1 MDPILDGL
9 NHAQREAVTS
19 SGSVIQVL
27 APPGSGK
34 TKTLT
39 ARVAYLLSHHG
50 YQPQDVI
57 CCTFTIKASRE
68 MRERLAKL
76 IGEKLES
83 RLILGTFHS
92 ICRCYLVK
100 YGYLIG
106 LRKGF
111 GIADSDDTRAI
122 IRRAIKRL
130 KSSIEIKTAQGRIS
144 WHKAH
149 GVTPDALAEKV
160 KAEEQEFVDIY
171 REYESALAASNLLDY
186 DDLLLRCADL
196 LRQHPQCVS
205 NVQAVLVDEFQDTNI
220 IQYELM
226 NLFAA
231 QHRRITIVGDPDQ
244 SIYGFRSAE
253 IQNLKR
259 MQQRY
264 SNTTVVLLEDNYR
277 SAGSIL
283 NAAQKV
289 IEQDESRPAKA
300 LQATHTFGTLPVLRI
315 LPNCYAEAQWLV
327 LEIKRCAA
335 MTGGMLRMSDFA
347 VLLRS
352 ASLST
357 QIETEL
363 GRAGIPYKMVG
374 GRKFFD
380 RTEVKILLNYMR
392 VVSHTGHSDAL
403 LNIVNVPPRRIGDET
418 IKQLTGGAEKAGIPL
433 WDFIKDVIRGRRSTE
448 KKLQK
453 AAEQGLCVLVN
464 LIEASRHKLEE
475 CEDAS
480 APRVLLE
487 FIAERLSFQE
497 YLIRTYPLDEDSRWA
512 NVQELMHQATEVAA
526 FEGEEVD
533 KEMDLP
539 EIEGVEQQ
547 QAHPGEEALTRFL
560 ANVALAT
567 EITTKEEDQEG
578 DQPTEKVTIST
589 IHAAKGLEWPVVFVP
604 AVYDGSIP
612 HSRAQAVDEERRL
625 LYVAMTRAQALLYLS
640 VGVSQPRPGKS
651 QDCATS
657 PVSQFLP
664 PKLTK
669 SHFRPTGPPLHEKV
683 VYAIA
688 DILRRPRPSLEDM
701 YKGLE
706 FLPSTLDDRWTP
718 EGEEDRTKFE
728 GITIFQDAS
737 GEPNPKR
744 RRSNMN
750 QGPTSTTF
758 ISATGYTMNNP
769 TGFTIPTAVSSGF
782 TSARDYITANPEP
795 SAQSASKLPANVVAD
810 AAGAKKPKSLS
821 NAGSRDGLTQA
832 SISNFFAGPG
842 AFQKREP
849 VLPSRQQPLPSR
861 RYEAL
866 PSQNQRP
873 GPGSTVPPPLSSHRV
888 QPRPLVPTR
897 PALEPTNPSCYSW
910 MAAPSNPTASKPA
923 RVSVTQEQNSS
934 SPSADIIA
942 GLSALKKDSSTPGFQ
957 PVSTFHMTTMSMIQ
971 QAPRRTLGIRRSMNG
986 WQDRMKRE
994 SGRES

>member
-19 SGSVIQVL
+19 SGSILQVL

-50 YQPQDVI
+50 YQPHDVI

-92 ICRCYLVK
+92 ICRRYLVK

-122 IRRAIKRL
+122 LRRTIKRL
-130 KSSIEIKTAQGRIS
+130 KSSIEVKAAQGRIS
-144 WHKAH
+144 RHKAH
-149 GVTPDALAEKV
+149 GLGPDALADRA
-160 KAEEQEFVDIY
+160 KAEEIELVEIY
-171 REYESALAASNLLDY
+171 RAYESALAASNLLDY
-186 DDLLLRCADL
+186 DDLLLRCGDL
-196 LRQHPQCVS
+196 LRDHPQCVS
-205 NVQAVLVDEFQDTNI
+205 NVQAVLVDEFQDTNV

-226 NLFAA
+226 NLFASKN
-231 QHRRITIVGDPDQ
+231 RRITVVGDPDQ

-259 MQQRY
+259 MQRRY

-283 NAAQKV
+283 NAAQEV
-289 IEQDESRPAKA
+289 IEQDTSRPAKA
-300 LQATHTFGTLPVLRI
+300 LLATHSFGTLPVLRR
-315 LPNCYAEAQWLV
+315 LPTPSAEAQWMV

-335 MTGGMLRMSDFA
+335 MTGGLLRMSDFA

-357 QIETEL
+357 QIETAF

-392 VVSHTGHSDAL
+392 VVGHTGHSDAL
-403 LNIVNVPPRRIGDET
+403 INIVNVPPRRIGDET
-418 IKQLTGGAEKAGIPL
+418 IKQLTSGAEKAKIPL
-433 WDFIKDVIRGRRSTE
+433 WDYIKDVIQGRRSTE

-453 AAEQGLCVLVN
+453 AAEQGLCFLVK
-464 LIEASRHKLEE
+464 LIEASRQKLQE

-480 APRVLLE
+480 APRVLIE

-512 NVQELMHQATEVAA
+512 NVKELMHQANEVAA

-539 EIEGVEQQ
+539 EIEGVQQ
-547 QAHPGEEALTRFL
+547 QHAHPGEEALTRFL

-567 EITTKEEDQEG
+567 EITTKEETKDG
-578 DQPTEKVTIST
+578 DQPSEKVTIST

-604 AVYDGSIP
+604 AVYNGSIP
-612 HSRAQAVDEERRL
+612 HSRAEVVEEERRL

-640 VGVSQPRPGKS
+640 VPIRQPRLGEGEDS
-651 QDCATS
+651 ATTVT
-657 PVSQFLP
+657 PFLP

-669 SHFRPTGPPLHEKV
+669 TRFRPTGPSLHEKV

-688 DILRRPRPSLEDM
+688 DILRRPRPSLDDI
-701 YKGLE
+701 YQGLE
-706 FLPSTLDDRWTP
+706 FLPSTLDDRWTA
-718 EGEEDRTKFE
+718 EGEEDRSTFDD
-728 GITIFQDAS
+728 TTNSHDTS

-744 RRSNMN
+744 RRSDMN
-750 QGPTSTTF
+750 QGPKPTTY
-758 ISATGYTMNNP
+758 ISSTGYTMNNS
-769 TGFTIPTAVSSGF
+769 TGFTIPTTVSSGF
-782 TSARDYITANPEP
+782 TSARDYIAAKPEP
-795 SAQSASKLPANVVAD
+795 SAESASKPPAHAEAD
-810 AAGAKKPKSLS
+810 AAGASKVKPLS
-821 NAGSRDGLTQA
+821 SASRKDGLTQA

-842 AFQKREP
+842 SQKREP
-849 VLPSRQQPLPSR
+849 VQSSYPQPPPSH
-861 RYEAL
+861 RYEGL
-866 PSQNQRP
+866 PSQHQRSGASIVP
-873 GPGSTVPPPLSSHRV
+873 STLSSHRV

-897 PALEPTNPSCYSW
+897 PTLDPTNLNGYTW
-910 MAAPSNPTASKPA
+910 LAAPSKPTLKPT
-923 RVSVTQEQNSS
+923 RIPMTQEQSGNATSLGGT
-934 SPSADIIA
+934 A
-942 GLSALKKDSSTPGFQ
+942 GPDEVKPGRSTRGFQ
-957 PVSTFHMTTMSMIQ
+957 PVSTFHNTTMSMVQ

-986 WQDRMKRE
+986 WQDRMKRQGGGQA
-994 SGRES
+994 S

>member
-19 SGSVIQVL
+19 SGSILQVL

-92 ICRCYLVK
+92 ICRRYLVK

-122 IRRAIKRL
+122 IRRTIKRL
-130 KSSIEIKTAQGRIS
+130 KSSIEVKAAQGRIS
-144 WHKAH
+144 RHKAH
-149 GVTPDALAEKV
+149 GLSPDALADRA
-160 KAEEQEFVDIY
+160 KAEELELVDIY
-171 REYESALAASNLLDY
+171 RDYESALAASNLLDY
-186 DDLLLRCADL
+186 DDLLLRCGDL
-196 LRQHPQCVS
+196 LRDHPECVS

-226 NLFAA
+226 NLFASKN
-231 QHRRITIVGDPDQ
+231 RRITIVGDPDQ

-259 MQQRY
+259 MQHRY

-283 NAAQKV
+283 NAAQEV
-289 IEQDESRPAKA
+289 IEQDTSRPAKA
-300 LQATHTFGTLPVLRI
+300 LLATHSFGTLPVLRR
-315 LPNCYAEAQWLV
+315 LPNPNAEAQWMV

-335 MTGGMLRMSDFA
+335 MTGGLLRMSDFA

-357 QIETEL
+357 QIETAF

-403 LNIVNVPPRRIGDET
+403 MNIVNVPPRRIGDET
-418 IKQLTGGAEKAGIPL
+418 IKQLTSGAEKAKIPL
-433 WDFIKDVIRGRRSTE
+433 WDFIKDVIQGRRSTE

-453 AAEQGLCVLVN
+453 AAEQGLCVLIN
-464 LIEASRHKLEE
+464 LIEASRQKLQE

-480 APRVLLE
+480 APRVLIE

-497 YLIRTYPLDEDSRWA
+497 YLIRAYPLDEDSRWA
-512 NVQELMHQATEVAA
+512 NVKELMHQASEVAA
-526 FEGEEVD
+526 FEEEVD

-539 EIEGVEQQ
+539 EIEGVQQQ

-567 EITTKEEDQEG
+567 EITTKEEAKEG
-578 DQPTEKVTIST
+578 NQPQEKVTIST

-604 AVYDGSIP
+604 AVYNGSIP
-612 HSRAQAVDEERRL
+612 HSRAEVIEEERRL

-640 VGVSQPRPGKS
+640 VPIRQPRLGEGEAG
-651 QDCATS
+651 ATTLT
-657 PVSQFLP
+657 PFLP

-669 SHFRPTGPPLHEKV
+669 SRFRSTGPSLHEKV

-688 DILRRPRPSLEDM
+688 DILRRPRPSLDDI

-718 EGEEDRTKFE
+718 EGEEDRSKFD
-728 GITIFQDAS
+728 GTSTSHDAS

-744 RRSNMN
+744 RRADMN
-750 QGPTSTTF
+750 QGPKSTTY
-758 ISATGYTMNNP
+758 ISSTGYTMNNS
-769 TGFTIPTAVSSGF
+769 TGFTIPPTGLSGF
-782 TSARDYITANPEP
+782 TSARDYIAANPEP
-795 SAQSASKLPANVVAD
+795 PAESASKADADAD
-810 AAGAKKPKSLS
+810 AAGTNRPKPLS
-821 NAGSRDGLTQA
+821 SASRKDGLTQA

-842 AFQKREP
+842 SSQKREP
-849 VLPSRQQPLPSR
+849 VLPRYPQP
-861 RYEAL
+861 
-866 PSQNQRP
+866 PSQNQRSGARSIVP
-873 GPGSTVPPPLSSHRV
+873 STLSSHRV
-888 QPRPLVPTR
+888 QPRPLIPTR
-897 PALEPTNPSCYSW
+897 PTLEPTDPNGYTWLATP
-910 MAAPSNPTASKPA
+910 SKPTTLKAA
-923 RVSVTQEQNSS
+923 RMSKTQEQNGNST
-934 SPSADIIA
+934 SAGGTA
-942 GLSALKKDSSTPGFQ
+942 GADEVKPESSTGFQ
-957 PVSTFHMTTMSMIQ
+957 PVSTFHSTTMSMIQ

-994 SGRES
+994 GGGQAS

>member
-19 SGSVIQVL
+19 SGSILQVL

-92 ICRCYLVK
+92 ICRRYLVK

-122 IRRAIKRL
+122 IRRTIKRL
-130 KSSIEIKTAQGRIS
+130 KSSIEVKAAQGRIS
-144 WHKAH
+144 RHKAH
-149 GVTPDALAEKV
+149 GLSPDALADRA
-160 KAEEQEFVDIY
+160 KAEELELVDIY
-171 REYESALAASNLLDY
+171 RDYESALAASNLLDY
-186 DDLLLRCADL
+186 DDLLLRCGDL
-196 LRQHPQCVS
+196 LRDHPECVS

-226 NLFAA
+226 NLFASKN
-231 QHRRITIVGDPDQ
+231 RRITIVGDPDQ

-259 MQQRY
+259 MQHRY

-283 NAAQKV
+283 NAAQEV
-289 IEQDESRPAKA
+289 IEQDTSRPAKA
-300 LQATHTFGTLPVLRI
+300 LLATHSFGTLPVLRR
-315 LPNCYAEAQWLV
+315 LPNPNAEAQWMV

-335 MTGGMLRMSDFA
+335 MTGGLLRMSDFA

-357 QIETEL
+357 QIETAF

-403 LNIVNVPPRRIGDET
+403 MNIVNVPPRRIGDET
-418 IKQLTGGAEKAGIPL
+418 IKQLTSGAEKAKIPL
-433 WDFIKDVIRGRRSTE
+433 WDFIKDVIQGRRSTE

-453 AAEQGLCVLVN
+453 AAEQGLCVLIN
-464 LIEASRHKLEE
+464 LIEASRQKLQE

-480 APRVLLE
+480 APRVLIE

-497 YLIRTYPLDEDSRWA
+497 YLIRAYPLDEDSRWA
-512 NVQELMHQATEVAA
+512 NVKELMHQASEVAA
-526 FEGEEVD
+526 FEEEVD

-539 EIEGVEQQ
+539 EIEGVQQQ

-567 EITTKEEDQEG
+567 EITTKEEAKEG
-578 DQPTEKVTIST
+578 NQPQEKVTIST

-604 AVYDGSIP
+604 AVYNGSIP
-612 HSRAQAVDEERRL
+612 HSRAEVIEEERRL

-640 VGVSQPRPGKS
+640 VPIRQPRLGEGEAG
-651 QDCATS
+651 ATTLT
-657 PVSQFLP
+657 PFLP

-669 SHFRPTGPPLHEKV
+669 SRFRSTGPSLHEKV

-688 DILRRPRPSLEDM
+688 DILRRPRPSLDNI
-701 YKGLE
+701 YKGLD

-718 EGEEDRTKFE
+718 EGEEDRSKFD
-728 GITIFQDAS
+728 GTSTSYDAS

-744 RRSNMN
+744 RRSDMN
-750 QGPTSTTF
+750 QGPKSTTY
-758 ISATGYTMNNP
+758 ISSTGYTMNNS
-769 TGFTIPTAVSSGF
+769 TGFTISTTGLSGF
-782 TSARDYITANPEP
+782 TSARDYIAANPEP
-795 SAQSASKLPANVVAD
+795 PAESASKADADAD
-810 AAGAKKPKSLS
+810 AAGANRPKPLS
-821 NAGSRDGLTQA
+821 SASRKDRLTQA

-842 AFQKREP
+842 SSQKREP
-849 VLPSRQQPLPSR
+849 VLPRYPQPP
-861 RYEAL
+861 
-866 PSQNQRP
+866 PQNQRSGARSIVP
-873 GPGSTVPPPLSSHRV
+873 STLSSHRV
-888 QPRPLVPTR
+888 QPRPLISTR
-897 PALEPTNPSCYSW
+897 PTLEPTDPNGYTWLATP
-910 MAAPSNPTASKPA
+910 SKPTTLKAA
-923 RVSVTQEQNSS
+923 RMSKTQEQNGNST
-934 SPSADIIA
+934 SAGGTA
-942 GLSALKKDSSTPGFQ
+942 GADEVKPESSTGFQ
-957 PVSTFHMTTMSMIQ
+957 PVSTFHSTTMSMIQ

-994 SGRES
+994 GGGQAS